1 MGRPRKNF
9 IKEEV
14 KPKRQYT
21 KKVKTEQESSKSV
34 EVLEQQ
40 VEQLTELATAAIAGQ
55 IEARQI
61 ANEAEE
67 KAIRAE
73 DKFRELAKET
83 ERCLNMITYHC
94 EQVYGNTGSLTAED
108 VEYSISLTKRIIE
121 NKFKKD

>member
-9 IKEEV
+9 IQEEV

-40 VEQLTELATAAIAGQ
+40 VEQLTELLSSS
-55 IEARQI
+55 IEAQLQSYQVSVD
-61 ANEAEE
+61 
-67 KAIRAE
+67 AE

-83 ERCLNMITYHC
+83 ERCLNMIAYHC
-94 EQVYGNTGSLTAED
+94 KQVQENTGSLTAED
-108 VEYSISLTKRIIE
+108 VEYSISLAKRFIE
-121 NKFKKD
+121 NKFKKS

>member
-1 MGRPRKNF
+1 MGKPEK
-9 IKEEV
+9 KVET
-14 KPKRQYT
+14 PKRKYT

-73 DKFRELAKET
+73 DKFKALAKET
-83 ERCLNMITYHC
+83 ERCLNMIAYHC
-94 EQVYGNTGSLTAED
+94 EQVYGNTGSLTSED
-108 VEYSISLTKRIIE
+108 IEYSISLIKRIIE
-121 NKFKKD
+121 HKFKKA